1 VYVRNGYVGAREVVE
16 KKAGLAN
23 LNTLLCVYVF
33 VCVCVCVCDTEVTQ
47 VVEKEAWWA
56 TMCIVHVL

>member
-1 VYVRNGYVGAREVVE
+1 MYVRNGYVGAREVVE

-33 VCVCVCVCDTEVTQ
+33 VCVCVCVCVTRR
-47 VVEKEAWWA
+47 
-56 TMCIVHVL
+56 